1 MADEAV
7 AGQASRPAIQLEP
20 LTKDD
25 LVRVASLCPILY
37 IEAILAILTL
47 YACLPQ
53 AQGNIA
59 MFDSFYDKLEPPDR
73 RPPPDVR
80 ILRHARRF
88 ERVLDSPYTLCT
100 KAVLA
105 APHDGR
111 PAGDLVGI
119 AIWHKPGSPV
129 VNPKRRSVLGDEYH
143 GDGFAWEHVDQQAYD
158 KVWLEWDEM
167 RTGLMAGQ
175 DHWCRGLSDHAIE
188 TKKFP
193 DAHLPL
199 SSRILLPHRPVPP
212 SAQTCARSGSRA
224 STKVPASVGFS
235 WPKFSTSATSKTPRR
250 RSTSK
255 RRPRELRCTA
265 SSASSRSAGP
275 NTSKWR
281 GGTETGGRKNHS
293 SSEHSDLV
301 VTSLHRASRLQQSLD
316 TRIKESA
323 SEQETDVH
331 CRGPRT
337 EGPPRN

>member
-25 LVRVASLCPILY
+25 L
-37 IEAILAILTL
+37 
-47 YACLPQ
+47 

-59 MFDSFYDKLEPPDR
+59 MFDSFYDKLEPADR

-175 DHWCRGLSDHAIE
+175 DHWYLCPIWVKTEYQGSGIGRLLMAQVLDQCDQQDPPTPVYLEATPEGA
-188 TKKFP
+188 
-193 DAHLPL
+193 PL
-199 SSRILLPHRPVPP
+199 YRKLGFVEIGRSEYVEMARWHRD
-212 SAQTCARSGSRA
+212 
-224 STKVPASVGFS
+224 
-235 WPKFSTSATSKTPRR
+235 
-250 RSTSK
+250 
-255 RRPRELRCTA
+255 
-265 SSASSRSAGP
+265 
-275 NTSKWR
+275 
-281 GGTETGGRKNHS
+281 GRTQKP
-293 SSEHSDLV
+293 
-301 VTSLHRASRLQQSLD
+301 QQ
-316 TRIKESA
+316 
-323 SEQETDVH
+323 
-331 CRGPRT
+331 
-337 EGPPRN
+337 